1 MLTIRKTAPLALA
14 AVLYAATICSAAA
27 SDSPASEVQEQRN
40 KETVAAAFGRWAAG
54 GSGFF
59 EEILAPDVAWTIP
72 GSSPVA
78 GTYPSRDD
86 FIARAVRPFA
96 RRLSGPIKP
105 AVRNIW
111 ADGEHVIVHW
121 DGAGTARDAE
131 LRLAGL
137 DERGNRGNT
146 AKYTADT
153 TRRILRVLDL
163 RPMITSA
170 MARPLCS
177 RPSTWRPARSA
188 GASTSAAAASNSSI

>member
-1 MLTIRKTAPLALA
+1 MLTIRKAAPLALA
-14 AVLYAATICSAAA
+14 AVLYAATISFAGAG
-27 SDSPASEVQEQRN
+27 DSPAPEAQEQRN

-72 GSSPVA
+72 GSSPMA

-121 DGAGTARDAE
+121 DGAGTARDGEPYRNSYAWIFRMKDGKAIE
-131 LRLAGL
+131 V
-137 DERGNRGNT
+137 T
-146 AKYTADT
+146 AF
-153 TRRILRVLDL
+153 LDL
-163 RPMITSA
+163 VPYDAVLR
-170 MARPLCS
+170 RVPL
-177 RPSTWRPARSA
+177 PE
-188 GASTSAAAASNSSI
+188 